1 MHHRDELLPDHCT
14 LNYMSQNQTE
24 FEQVTRHRW
33 DSSPYMSLYSVFIA
47 MRTSVGRLPVVF
59 EQLEG
64 EVNSVVTEMVLER
77 WSGEYSS
84 WLLSQGGGLG
94 VRISLS
100 DVDIGSPLL
109 ARELGERMDISW
121 QFKLDFRFTDS
132 TWANETSAHSTCTG
146 TLIAH
151 PTPHPTLLSPNN
163 GYDNR

>member
-77 WSGEYSS
+77 VLFMAAFARWRTWCQDFVVRCRYWISIAG
-84 WLLSQGGGLG
+84 QGIRRANGHQLTVQAWFPIHWFHVGGWDKRPFNLYT
-94 VRISLS
+94 R
-100 DVDIGSPLL
+100 
-109 ARELGERMDISW
+109 
-121 QFKLDFRFTDS
+121 
-132 TWANETSAHSTCTG
+132 

-151 PTPHPTLLSPNN
+151 PTAHPTLLSPNN
-163 GYDNR
+163 GYENC